1 MHREAQRLID
11 GLGLQKHPEGGYFRE
26 TYRTEETI
34 AAENLP
40 DRFQGGARSFATAIY
55 FLLADGD
62 FSAFH
67 RIKSDETWHFYAGG
81 PLVIHELDDA
91 GNHVQHLLG
100 NIDEGTA
107 SFQVTVKAGTW
118 FGASLAE
125 PCSYALVGCTVSPG
139 FDFRD
144 FEMAKRDELQWR
156 YPQHGQIIEKLTR
169 DCPPV
174 SITCR

>member
-1 MHREAQRLID
+1 MHREAQRFID

-26 TYRTEETI
+26 TYRAEETM

-40 DRFQGGARSFATAIY
+40 DRFRAGSRSFATAIY

-81 PLVIHELDDA
+81 PLVIDELDDA
-91 GNHVQHLLG
+91 GNHKRRVLG
-100 NIDEGTA
+100 NATEIGA

-125 PCSYALVGCTVSPG
+125 HGSYALVGCTVSPG

-144 FEMAKRDELQWR
+144 FEMAKRDELQRR
-156 YPQHGQIIEKLTR
+156 YPQHGRIIEKLTR
-169 DCPPV
+169 D
-174 SITCR
+174 